1 VLDESGAVLM
11 RQKLTTTPKAMR
23 EAYGAMPRGPDR
35 AENWDALAVGEKVPE
50 RVGESASGSERDPGA
65 SKDSAG
71 EHGTGTGQ
79 ELRGA
84 DYNERIEQL
93 AQQTICCRWR
103 C

>member
-1 VLDESGAVLM
+1 
-11 RQKLTTTPKAMR
+11 
-23 EAYGAMPRGPDR
+23 MPRGPNR
-35 AENWDALAVGEKVPE
+35 AETWDALAVGEKVPE

-65 SKDSAG
+65 SWTGASKDGAG

-93 AQQTICCRWR
+93 AQQTICRWR